1 MPEKRTNTIAY
12 IVE

>member
-1 MPEKRTNTIAY
+1 VNIAY

>member
-1 MPEKRTNTIAY
+1 VPVNIAY